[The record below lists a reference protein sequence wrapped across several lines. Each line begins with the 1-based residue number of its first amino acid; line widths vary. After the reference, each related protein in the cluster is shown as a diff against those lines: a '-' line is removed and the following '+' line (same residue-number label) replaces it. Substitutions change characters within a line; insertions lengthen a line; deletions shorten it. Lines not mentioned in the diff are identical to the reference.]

1 MMKQNRF
8 SCIGLVGGLGVGAT
22 IHYYKTLAKEHEAE
36 GRALDIVIA
45 NAQTSRVF
53 DYVQAGDRE
62 GLAEY
67 LNSFIHRLKA
77 AGADVAAIPAV
88 TPHFCVRELI
98 ATAPLPV
105 VNIFEP
111 LIHEVAARAARR
123 VAIFGTRFV
132 MESALFGQLGEV
144 EIVKAR
150 PGEVDYIH
158 NTYVALAQKGEGSEE
173 QHRGLTALAHT
184 LCRREGIDAII
195 LAGTDLALLFHA
207 ANTDFPYIDC
217 AALHLQTILNGLL

>member
-8 SCIGLVGGLGVGAT
+8 SCLGLVGGLGVGAT
-22 IHYYKTLAKEHEAE
+22 IHYYKTLANAYETE

-62 GLAEY
+62 GLAGY
-67 LNSFIHRLKA
+67 LNSFIRRLEA

-98 ATAPLPV
+98 ATSPLPV

-132 MESALFGQLGEV
+132 MESALFGQLSEV

-150 PGEVDYIH
+150 PDELDYIH
-158 NTYVALAQKGEGSEE
+158 NTYVALAQKGEGSRE
-173 QHRGLTALAHT
+173 QHSGLTALALK
-184 LCRREGIDAII
+184 LCRREGLDAII
-195 LAGTDLALLFHA
+195 LAGTDLALLFNA

-217 AALHLQTILNGLL
+217 AELHLQTILNGLL